1 MRDQPGLTAT
11 SDSELPVPS
20 WRQRLNYDLE
30 NQTVV
35 AGKQRFTST
44 ETASVTGS
52 RRFRTLASLLLG
64 VTWVAQGQFRSA
76 DPASAGMSAQ
86 RLSNAIHLLETE
98 TSSGRVLAAS
108 LLVAR
113 DQRIVLHKA
122 FGRLAPAPDARATM
136 PDTIFLLASITKPV
150 TACAL
155 MLLVER
161 GLVSLD
167 DPVSHYLPE

>member
-52 RRFRTLASLLLG
+52 RRFRILASLLLG

-76 DPASAGMSAQ
+76 DPASAGMSA
-86 RLSNAIHLLETE
+86 
-98 TSSGRVLAAS
+98 
-108 LLVAR
+108 
-113 DQRIVLHKA
+113 
-122 FGRLAPAPDARATM
+122 
-136 PDTIFLLASITKPV
+136 
-150 TACAL
+150 
-155 MLLVER
+155 
-161 GLVSLD
+161 
-167 DPVSHYLPE
+167 